1 MSSGAGVCPLSPHTG
16 LSELPLGLPDQ
27 VQVHISLRDAAS
39 PLCLGDRLFPGLG
52 CPSSPPPPLPAVI
65 LTQLSCPSQ
74 HPFVSSV
81 TSNKA
86 LRELVAE
93 AKAEV
98 MEEIEDGRDEGDE
111 EDAVEAA
118 SVRRSGGTGE
128 HWGGMGSPQASAG
141 AEGHREVQERFLS
154 VLSQLRGHRLPR
166 HRLRKTAQ
174 GPG

>member
-1 MSSGAGVCPLSPHTG
+1 M
-16 LSELPLGLPDQ
+16 LPAPSALG
-27 VQVHISLRDAAS
+27 IA
-39 PLCLGDRLFPGLG
+39 FPGLG
-52 CPSSPPPPLPAVI
+52 CPSSPPLPSPAVI
-65 LTQLSCPSQ
+65 LTQLSCLSQ

-118 SVRRSGGTGE
+118 SVRRSGGAGE
-128 HWGGMGSPQASAG
+128 HWEGMGSPQASAG
-141 AEGHREVQERFLS
+141 AEGHREAQERFPS
-154 VLSQLRGHRLPR
+154 VLFPSSEVTSSHATSYVRQHKGRDEAAGCVGQIL
-166 HRLRKTAQ
+166 
-174 GPG
+174 

>member
-1 MSSGAGVCPLSPHTG
+1 M
-16 LSELPLGLPDQ
+16 LPAFSAWG
-27 VQVHISLRDAAS
+27 IAS
-39 PLCLGDRLFPGLG
+39 PGLG
-52 CPSSPPPPLPAVI
+52 CPSSPPLLSPTVI

-118 SVRRSGGTGE
+118 SVRRSGVLGSTGE
-128 HWGGMGSPQASAG
+128 GWGPCSLSWGGRAPRRRRRASFLFFPSSEVTGSHATGYVRRHKGWDEAAG
-141 AEGHREVQERFLS
+141 CVGQIL
-154 VLSQLRGHRLPR
+154 
-166 HRLRKTAQ
+166 
-174 GPG
+174 

>member
-1 MSSGAGVCPLSPHTG
+1 M
-16 LSELPLGLPDQ
+16 LPAPFAWG
-27 VQVHISLRDAAS
+27 IA
-39 PLCLGDRLFPGLG
+39 FPSLG
-52 CPSSPPPPLPAVI
+52 CPSSPPPPSPTVI

-118 SVRRSGGTGE
+118 SVRRSGGAGE